1 MLKSNSSGT
10 ASTIH
15 HAAMRTEPSHANQ
28 LNARWCYYR
37 SRAQKSY
44 RAVEIRGPELD
55 VEVERRGAS
64 RHGPRGRDPALGGVG
79 LGVGPRARRRW
90 GARRRRRW
98 RWHSSRSRSPWSPDS
113 APTPASSPQHL
124 SPTAQHQQEK
134 RKKKNRARAA
144 GGSSGR
150 AGPWLIIRLLE
161 QDAAA
166 AAYKSG
172 GAAAAAAGV
181 GLGDGGHRRGVWDLG
196 FAWGA
201 GNEWCGAGAA
211 EMESVELVTKQSARV
226 VARMRSISPWLAW
239 CLPCV

>member
-1 MLKSNSSGT
+1 MC
-10 ASTIH
+10 
-15 HAAMRTEPSHANQ
+15 TEPSHANQ

-79 LGVGPRARRRW
+79 LGVGPRGAAADEARADEDDEGGTHPEADHRGHQIQPR
-90 GARRRRRW
+90 
-98 RWHSSRSRSPWSPDS
+98 
-113 APTPASSPQHL
+113 PQHL
-124 SPTAQHQQEK
+124 PPNTSRPPRNTN
-134 RKKKNRARAA
+134 RKKGKKNRARAA